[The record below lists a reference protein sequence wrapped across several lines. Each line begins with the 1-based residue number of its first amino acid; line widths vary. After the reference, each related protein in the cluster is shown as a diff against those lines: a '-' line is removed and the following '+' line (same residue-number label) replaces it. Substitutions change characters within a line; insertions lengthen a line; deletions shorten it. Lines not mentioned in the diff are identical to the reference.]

1 MKTLIVG
8 LDAFDP
14 TLFENLYGQGKLPNL
29 GRYVENGGY
38 SRFQVSNPPQSEVS
52 WTSIATGLNPGE
64 HGMFDFVHRDPEKY
78 NLIVSLLPTG
88 RSLGGLQFVRPYN
101 ARTIFDVAAERGYPS
116 TSLWWPATFPA
127 RPESPV
133 RTLPGLGTPD
143 IQGRLGVGSF
153 YSSDRGYPGKL
164 GKTPVFRLES
174 RGEGRY
180 TAELE
185 GPRVKSGQ
193 GMKIASLPIEV
204 IVKDLT
210 SAEIKIEKQTFRLK
224 LAEWSPIIQIR
235 FKASWLASVHAIT
248 RLVIT
253 RLEPHVEFYVLPLQ
267 IHPLHPLWRYG
278 TPASFVRAAWE
289 SSGPFLTLGWPQDTT
304 GLEDGCINDEQ
315 FLQLCNTIF
324 NARAGLLFH
333 LLDSFQEGL
342 LASVFDS
349 LDRIQHMFWR
359 RRPDVIESW
368 YQRLDR
374 LIGEI
379 EERLLARPGQET
391 RLLIV
396 SDHGFNN
403 LDYKVHLNRW
413 LVDNGYLTLRIAGD
427 PAGDPAGDHGVHSD
441 LKSADWAQSQAYA
454 IGLNSLY
461 LNLKGR
467 EGLGCVLAEERQPL
481 IDRLQADLLAWR
493 GPDNRPVI
501 QNAWLN
507 EQVFNGT
514 HASLGPDMLIGY
526 TPGYRAS
533 AETGLGAWKNEAIE
547 SNHDHWEADHCFDS
561 SSVPGVLFSSR
572 SLKDYAFPSYRDFPA
587 LSIDASPDATGA
599 APPPKLASEDQ
610 EKIEERLKSL
620 GYL

>member
-38 SRFQVSNPPQSEVS
+38 SRFQVANPPQSEVS

-64 HGMFDFVHRDPEKY
+64 HGMFDFVHRDPETY
-78 NLIVSLLPTG
+78 HLIVSLLPTG
-88 RSLGGLQFVRPYN
+88 RGLGGLQFVRPFN

-127 RPESPV
+127 KPESPV

-153 YSSDRGYPGKL
+153 YSSDPDHPRKL

-174 RGEGRY
+174 KGVGRFS
-180 TAELE
+180 AEVE
-185 GPRVKSGQ
+185 GPRVKTGQ
-193 GMKIASLPIEV
+193 GMKIASLPLEL
-204 IVKDLT
+204 IVKDQTTVEL
-210 SAEIKIEKQTFRLK
+210 KIEKQIYRLN
-224 LAEWSPIIQIR
+224 LAEWSPILEIR

-248 RLVIT
+248 RLLIT
-253 RLEPHVEFYVLPLQ
+253 RIEPHVEFYFLPLQ

-289 SSGPFLTLGWPQDTT
+289 TNGPFLTLGWPQDTT
-304 GLEDGCINDEQ
+304 GLEDGCMDDEQ
-315 FLQLCNTIF
+315 FLKLCDTIF
-324 NARAGLLFH
+324 NARARLLLH
-333 LLDSFQEGL
+333 LLDGFQEGL

-368 YQRLDR
+368 YQRLDS
-374 LIGEI
+374 LIGDVEK
-379 EERLLARPGQET
+379 RLLARNGSET

-413 LVDNGYLTLRIAGD
+413 LVENGYLVPGSAAAPESNPGATQ
-427 PAGDPAGDHGVHSD
+427 D
-441 LKSADWAQSQAYA
+441 LKSADWAHSQAYA

-461 LNLKGR
+461 LNLEGR
-467 EGLGCVLAEERQPL
+467 EGQGCVSKADRRSL

-493 GPDNRPVI
+493 GPDSRPVV

-507 EQVFNGT
+507 EQVFNGA
-514 HASLGPDMLIGY
+514 HASLGPDILVGY
-526 TPGYRAS
+526 SPGYRAS
-533 AETGLGAWKNEAIE
+533 AETGLGAWKTEPIE
-547 SNHDHWEADHCFDS
+547 HNSDHWEADHCFDS
-561 SSVPGVLFSSR
+561 ASVPGVLFSSK
-572 SLKDYAFPSYRDFPA
+572 SLKDIPFPSYRDFPA
-587 LSIDASPDATGA
+587 ISIDAIPDASGS
-599 APPPKLASEDQ
+599 APPPKLAAEDQ
-610 EKIEERLKSL
+610 DKIEERLKSL